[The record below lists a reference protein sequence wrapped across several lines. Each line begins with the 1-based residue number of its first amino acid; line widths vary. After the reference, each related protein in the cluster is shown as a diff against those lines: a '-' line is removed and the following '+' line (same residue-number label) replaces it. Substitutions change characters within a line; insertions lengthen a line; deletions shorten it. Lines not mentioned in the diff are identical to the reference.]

1 MKPFVKWAG
10 GKSRL
15 LYEIERRLPADFHEW
30 EDVTYVEPFVGSG
43 SVLFHMLKLHPNIT
57 HAVINDINKVL
68 MASYEA
74 IRDNPDE
81 VYGSLELLENE
92 YNSLKSISAKSN
104 FYYLCRDHF
113 NGYKESLSRFS
124 VTLFIFLNHTC
135 FNGLYRENARGLF
148 NVPHGK
154 YEKIRICDR
163 ANLTQL
169 SQVLQKVDIRCGDF
183 SGMLSDMIHESDQP
197 GKHFIYADPPYR
209 PINRKASMFTQYDKS
224 GFGDEDQSKLKEFC
238 DILARSGA
246 QIMISNSDSYVDEGS
261 YFENLYQGYNID
273 RIEVT
278 RMINPYN
285 SKNRRPKEVI
295 ITSYPI
301 PQFNNPQ
308 LPLL

>member
-15 LYEIERRLPADFHEW
+15 LKEIEQRLPADFNEW

-43 SVLFHMLKLHPNIT
+43 SVLFHMLGHHPNIS

-92 YNSLKSISAKSN
+92 YNSLKSISAKSS
-104 FYYLCRDHF
+104 FYYLCRNHF
-113 NGYKESLSRFS
+113 NGYKDSLSKFT
-124 VTLFIFLNHTC
+124 VTLFLFLNHTC
-135 FNGLYRENARGLF
+135 FNGLYRENAKGLF

-154 YEKIRICDR
+154 YEKVKICDR
-163 ANLTQL
+163 TNLIQL

-183 SGMLSDMIHESDQP
+183 SEMLTDMIPKAEQCRR
-197 GKHFIYADPPYR
+197 HFIYTDPPYR
-209 PINRKASMFTQYDKS
+209 PVNREATMFTQYDKS
-224 GFGDEDQSKLKEFC
+224 GFGDNEQSKLKEFC
-238 DILARSGA
+238 DILRNRGCS
-246 QIMISNSDSYVDEGS
+246 IMISNSDSYIDEES
-261 YFENLYQGYNID
+261 FFEKLYQDYNID

-295 ITSYPI
+295 ITSYATPPI
-301 PQFNNPQ
+301 IIPNN
-308 LPLL
+308 